1 MLVYVLNQE
10 KLISFTLPSTVSGSY
25 WVKDKDKYNNEI
37 EKY

>member
-25 WVKDKDKYNNEI
+25 WVKDKDKSN
-37 EKY
+37 KYK